1 MSVNLA
7 TKARLQV
14 GKLIVGN
21 PNSDGSALPVG
32 VALAAQGVTFIQQ
45 ATINPGAIVAQTVF
59 SLAVTVTG
67 AGVGDQVDLIPPAGI
82 IAGVTWSAYVSAA
95 NTVTV
100 RIANGTAGSITPA
113 SASWG
118 ILLRKYT

>member
-7 TKARLQV
+7 SKAPV
-14 GKLIVGN
+14 HVAKLIVGN
-21 PNSDGSALPVG
+21 PNSDGSLLPVG
-32 VALAAQGVTFIQQ
+32 VALARQGVTFIQQ
-45 ATINPGAIVAQTVF
+45 ATVNPGAILAQTVF
-59 SLAVTVTG
+59 SLAITVTG
-67 AGVGDQVDLIPPAGI
+67 AGVGDQVDAIPPVGI
-82 IAGVTWSAYVSAA
+82 IAGVTWSVYVSAI
-95 NTVTV
+95 NTVTL